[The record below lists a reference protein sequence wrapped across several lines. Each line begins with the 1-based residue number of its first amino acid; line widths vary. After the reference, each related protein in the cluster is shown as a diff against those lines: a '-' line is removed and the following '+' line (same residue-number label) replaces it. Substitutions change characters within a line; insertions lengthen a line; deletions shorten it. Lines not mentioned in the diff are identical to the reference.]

1 MRSHS
6 LFMTQSFLLLAALFA
21 AVPGS
26 LEGRWVNPAQS
37 VIMII
42 QPCGET
48 FCGTVDWAS
57 EEAKEDSRKGTDQL
71 VGAQLLSNVRQRED
85 GRWDGRLFIPDVNR
99 RVHAKIQLL
108 DEAHLKV
115 SGCAL
120 GRSLCKSQVWVRIDA
135 SSPATDGSKNW
146 EPQ

>member
-1 MRSHS
+1 MPLATSSSMRE
-6 LFMTQSFLLLAALFA
+6 QRDVRGLLPIRLA
-21 AVPGS
+21 
-26 LEGRWVNPAQS
+26 
-37 VIMII
+37 
-42 QPCGET
+42 
-48 FCGTVDWAS
+48 GTVDWAS

-120 GRSLCKSQVWVRIDA
+120 GRSLCKSQVWVRCCR
-135 SSPATDGSKNW
+135 TH
-146 EPQ
+146 